1 MTYMTHLRW
10 ERTVFWKYFEMYLL
24 LFLMIIIAITERVDQ
39 LESEFHP
46 YFYPFRTSF
55 KNFLPGFFTIVKLK
69 HYKMKKIYTT
79 IIVLASLISVKSYGQ
94 GCVAIRGNSSCNA
107 LSGNGFELQSKEWT
121 VSLNGRYFE
130 SFRHFRGSEEEH
142 ERIEKGTQVINDS
155 YFVDLSVGMGITD
168 RLYANVTLP
177 YVHHLRSSMY
187 EHGGNPPNGLGER
200 HETSSKGLGDVR
212 FGAGYWLLPQGKKNY
227 NYAFGLGVKLP
238 TGKYDYTDIFYNQGA
253 DKSQDIEGVVDQS
266 IQPGDG
272 GVGINL
278 DFQGY
283 HSFSSRFGILSSAF
297 YMSNPK
303 ATNGVLTRNKR
314 SEFSCPD
321 QFGVRIAA
329 YANMGVFSSFVG
341 GRIEGVPASDLIGSS
356 EGYRR
361 PGYAVSVEP
370 GISYGKGPVAAF
382 VSVPIALYRN
392 RIQSYE
398 DKITTAETGKF
409 TQGDAAFADYL
420 VNVGVSY
427 RFGGH
432 QMHSSQKGS
441 LKIQMAE

>member
-1 MTYMTHLRW
+1 MKKFYITSAILTI
-10 ERTVFWKYFEMYLL
+10 
-24 LFLMIIIAITERVDQ
+24 LFLN
-39 LESEFHP
+39 LGYS
-46 YFYPFRTSF
+46 
-55 KNFLPGFFTIVKLK
+55 
-69 HYKMKKIYTT
+69 
-79 IIVLASLISVKSYGQ
+79 Q
-94 GCVAIRGNSSCNA
+94 GCVAIRGNASCNS
-107 LSGNGFELQSKEWT
+107 LSGNGFELQSKEFT

-130 SFRHFRGSEEEH
+130 SFRHFRGAEEEH

-155 YFVDLSVGMGITD
+155 YFVDLSVGLGITD
-168 RLYANVTLP
+168 RLYANITLP
-177 YVHHLRSSMY
+177 YVHNLRSSMY
-187 EHGGNPPNGLGER
+187 EHGGNPPSGLGER

-212 FGAGYWLLPQGKKNY
+212 LGVGYWMLPQGKRNF
-227 NYAFGLGVKLP
+227 NYAIGLGLKLP

-253 DKSQDIEGVVDQS
+253 DKSQDVEGVVDQS
-266 IQPGDG
+266 IQLGDG
-272 GVGINL
+272 GLGINL

-283 HSFSSRFGILSSAF
+283 HGLSSRFGVLTSAF

-303 ATNGVLTRNKR
+303 STNGVLTRNKR

-321 QFGVRIAA
+321 QFGVRLAA
-329 YANMGVFSSFVG
+329 YANMGAISTFVG
-341 GRIEGVPASDLIGSS
+341 GRAEGVPASDLIGSS

-370 GISYGKGPVAAF
+370 GISYGKGPISAF
-382 VSVPIALYRN
+382 VSVPIAVYRN
-392 RIQSYE
+392 RIQSFE

-432 QMHSSQKGS
+432 KMNSDQKGS
-441 LKIQMAE
+441 LNIQMGE

>member
-1 MTYMTHLRW
+1 MKKLYITSAILTI
-10 ERTVFWKYFEMYLL
+10 
-24 LFLMIIIAITERVDQ
+24 LFLNQ
-39 LESEFHP
+39 
-46 YFYPFRTSF
+46 
-55 KNFLPGFFTIVKLK
+55 
-69 HYKMKKIYTT
+69 
-79 IIVLASLISVKSYGQ
+79 SYGQ

-107 LSGNGFELQSKEWT
+107 LSGNGFELQSKEFT
-121 VSLNGRYFE
+121 VSLNGRYFQ

-168 RLYANVTLP
+168 RLYANITLP
-177 YVHHLRSSMY
+177 YVHNLRSSMY

-212 FGAGYWLLPQGKKNY
+212 LGVGYWLLPQGKRNF
-227 NYAFGLGVKLP
+227 NYALGLGLKLP

-253 DKSQDIEGVVDQS
+253 DRSQDIEGVVDQS
-266 IQPGDG
+266 IQLGDG
-272 GVGINL
+272 GLGINL

-283 HSFSSRFGILSSAF
+283 HSFTSRFGLLTSAF

-321 QFGVRIAA
+321 QFGVRLAA
-329 YANMGVFSSFVG
+329 YANMGAISTFVG
-341 GRIEGVPASDLIGSS
+341 GRAEGVPASDLIGSS

-370 GISYGKGPVAAF
+370 GISYGKGPIAAF
-382 VSVPIALYRN
+382 VSVPIAVYRN

-398 DKITTAETGKF
+398 DKISTAESGKF

-432 QMHSSQKGS
+432 KMNSDEKGS
-441 LKIQMAE
+441 LKIQMGE